1 MYIETTLILPETPNQ
16 NTSFYERA
24 TPDCVLSS
32 PTDAEVATVPYGN
45 YSDLTWT
52 SESVPAVLD
61 EATTWGTKTFPG
73 AGPFYFANHED
84 GTPTIGLIP
93 PPNNEN
99 NDPGYVIVIDDGSG
113 STIGG

>member
-1 MYIETTLILPETPNQ
+1 MNIETILTLPETPNE
-16 NTSFYERA
+16 NTSFYERT

-32 PTDAEVATVPYGN
+32 PTEAKKATVPYGN

-84 GTPTIGLIP
+84 GVPTLGLIP
-93 PPNNEN
+93 PPNNDN
-99 NDPGYVIVIDDGSG
+99 QGAVIVIDDGSG
-113 STIGG
+113 NVVGG